1 VKYLLPSE
9 TGWLNTCAVRKRRSS
24 LITVK
29 RLLSLP
35 VFRGSSIIAGENG
48 LDHIV
53 QYVDV
58 AEVPDV
64 NFWINPN
71 VFVLTTAYAFYK
83 DSHSLMKLIEALIEN
98 KAAGL
103 GIKLGRFLN
112 VLPQEVV
119 DFAERSNFSI
129 ILLPPELRYTHAI
142 RAITESILQDE
153 HDNSL
158 SDNLD
163 DAFSQILFGNG
174 DSAAEA
180 LRVFETAG
188 ISSLTPVA
196 VISTIGSLAD
206 IEKSLMPIR
215 ELTQRHGNLSA
226 IVAVPYGTAIL
237 VRTFSSLKCEFS
249 GYSSFFSEGVHAVA
263 SEEGPLKKIRRA
275 YDATLWGA
283 RLLRLFDYP
292 KGIYSVEETSLFFP
306 LLSDEYREKSM
317 ESAQNLLRP
326 LIDYDNQNNASLLA
340 TLWTFALCSCDH
352 NETAEKLHIHR
363 NTLRYRLSKI
373 EHLLPKGSLKG
384 LSFHRLFLALTL
396 HLLDC
401 A

>member
-1 VKYLLPSE
+1 M
-9 TGWLNTCAVRKRRSS
+9 
-24 LITVK
+24 ITVK

-71 VFVLTTAYAFYK
+71 VFVLTTAYAFFK
-83 DSHSLMKLIEALIEN
+83 DSDSLMKLIEALIEN
-98 KAAGL
+98 RAAGL

-112 VLPQEVV
+112 VLPREVV

-158 SDNLD
+158 SENLD
-163 DAFSQILFGNG
+163 DAFCQMLFGNG
-174 DSAAEA
+174 DSVEDA

-188 ISSLTPVA
+188 LTPLTPVA
-196 VISTIGSLAD
+196 VLSAVGTLPD

-215 ELTQRHGNLSA
+215 ELAQRHGNLSA
-226 IVAVPYGTAIL
+226 EVAVPYGTAIL
-237 VRTFSSLKCEFS
+237 VRTFSSLQCEFT
-249 GYSSFFSEGVHAVA
+249 GYSSFFSEGVFAVA

-275 YDATLWGA
+275 YDTTLWGA
-283 RLLRLFDYP
+283 RLLRLFEYS
-292 KGIYSVEETSLFFP
+292 KGIYSAKETSLFFP
-306 LLSDEYREKSM
+306 LLSDEHREKSF
-317 ESAQNLLRP
+317 ESAQKLLRP
-326 LIDYDNQNNASLLA
+326 LIDFDSQNNASLLK
-340 TLWTFALCSCDH
+340 TLWTFALTGCDH
-352 NETAEKLHIHR
+352 NETAKRLHIHR

-384 LSFHRLFLALTL
+384 LAFHRLFLALTL

>member
-1 VKYLLPSE
+1 M
-9 TGWLNTCAVRKRRSS
+9 
-24 LITVK
+24 ITVK

-71 VFVLTTAYAFYK
+71 VFVLTTAYAFCK
-83 DSHSLMKLIEALIEN
+83 DSDSLMKLIEALIEN

-112 VLPQEVV
+112 VLPREVV

-153 HDNSL
+153 HNNSL
-158 SDNLD
+158 SENLD
-163 DAFSQILFGNG
+163 DAFSQILFGSG

-180 LRVFETAG
+180 QMVFEKAG
-188 ISSLTPVA
+188 FSSLTPVA
-196 VISTIGSLAD
+196 VISAIGSPAG

-215 ELTQRHGNLSA
+215 ELAQRHGNLSA

-237 VRTFSSLKCEFS
+237 VRTFSSLQSEFS
-249 GYSSFFSEGVHAVA
+249 GYSSFFSEGVYAVA
-263 SEEGPLKKIRRA
+263 SEEAPLKKVRRS
-275 YDATLWGA
+275 YDTTLWGA
-283 RLLRLFDYP
+283 RLLRLFNYP
-292 KGIYSVEETSLFFP
+292 KGIYSAEETSLFFP
-306 LLSDEYREKSM
+306 LLSDEYRDKST
-317 ESAQNLLRP
+317 ESAQNVLRP
-326 LIDYDNQNNASLLA
+326 LIDYDCQNNASLVE
-340 TLWTFALCSCDH
+340 TLWMFALCGCDH
-352 NETAEKLHIHR
+352 NKTAERLHIHR

-373 EHLLPKGSLKG
+373 EHLLPKGSLRG
-384 LSFHRLFLALTL
+384 ASFHRLFLALTL